1 MLLYLSHTG
10 CVVLKSIENLS
21 NLSPEVDYQALMAH
35 MRQHS
40 HPRRKIQDLQKK
52 GQLIRLKKG
61 FYVLSK
67 EMIGRQYS
75 PQIVANLL
83 YGPSYLSL
91 EFALSAY
98 GLIPERVE
106 LITSVSTQKNKFFKT
121 PIGNFSYQHLATSV
135 YPLGITLKKTLDDR
149 SYLIA
154 SPEKALMDLFSL
166 RFSNS
171 TAPTKTDL
179 EQALVEDLRI
189 NLSEVKQIF
198 RRQILQDMQPHYKRR
213 LWNKLLINF
222 LLELL

>member
-1 MLLYLSHTG
+1 MLN
-10 CVVLKSIENLS
+10 SIENLN

-35 MRQHS
+35 MGHHS

-67 EMIGRQYS
+67 EFIGRQYS

-83 YGPSYLSL
+83 YGPSYISL
-91 EFALSAY
+91 EYALSAY
-98 GLIPERVE
+98 RLIPERVE
-106 LITSVSTQKNKFFKT
+106 LITSVSTQKNKLFKT
-121 PIGNFSYQHLATSV
+121 PIGNFSYAHLATSI
-135 YPLGITLKKTLDDR
+135 YPLGITLKKTEDER

-154 SPEKALMDLFSL
+154 SPEKALMDLFTL

-171 TAPTKTDL
+171 TSPTKNDL
-179 EQALVEDLRI
+179 QQALIEDLRI

-198 RRQILQDMQPHYKRR
+198 RRQMILDMQPHYKRR
-213 LWNKLLINF
+213 LWNRLLINF